1 MYAIESKV
9 CALCVLYV
17 HKFSD
22 YTYIL
27 HCSLY
32 LCVVHSF
39 VELSCAPC
47 CKLVC
52 TVFFK
57 KCVFTCTYVC
67 TCIHTIWTDSVH
79 MAWLEGE
86 DRRKVGGRE
95 GEGWTEVGIKR
106 EGRT

>member
-1 MYAIESKV
+1 MYAIDSKV

-39 VELSCAPC
+39 VELYCAPC

-52 TVFFK
+52 TL
-57 KCVFTCTYVC
+57 CVLQKVCVYMYVR
-67 TCIHTIWTDSVH
+67 TCIHTIWTDSVRTY
-79 MAWLEGE
+79 GV
-86 DRRKVGGRE
+86 VGRG
-95 GEGWTEVGIKR
+95 G
-106 EGRT
+106 